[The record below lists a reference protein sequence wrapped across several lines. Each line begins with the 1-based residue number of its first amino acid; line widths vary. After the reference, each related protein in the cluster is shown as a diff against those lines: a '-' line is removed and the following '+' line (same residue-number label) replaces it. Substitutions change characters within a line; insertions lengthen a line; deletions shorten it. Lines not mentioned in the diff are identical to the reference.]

1 MRRRIL
7 LADDPGPVVSAVK
20 RDLEERGCVVEV
32 ASLAAAAERV
42 GAARFD
48 AALVRG
54 ASGAAEVLAGM
65 RAADALLPV
74 VVLFLDRKE
83 ARASPA
89 AAAAADGVLVAPLT
103 ASAVGT
109 LCAFAAKVRDAA
121 ERVAELEGA
130 LARREAEGRDLEFLK
145 KLLFVEVKR
154 SKRYGYPVSMA
165 LIEIDG
171 WERVRANLS
180 ARERTA
186 ILADLLGLVTRS
198 LRDIDL
204 AVPFSDERLVVLMP
218 HTGADGALR
227 VARRLCAKI
236 RDRADRPLL
245 TASAGVAAHGG
256 DGTVSFGG
264 LAKRAGDA
272 LARARAQGGDRAEC
286 ADPVKKRDR
295 ISMG

>member
-7 LADDPGPVVSAVK
+7 LADDPGPVVNAVK

-32 ASLAAAAERV
+32 APLAAAAERA
-42 GAARFD
+42 GATRFD

-54 ASGAAEVLAGM
+54 AAGAGGVLAAM
-65 RAADALLPV
+65 READALLPV
-74 VVLFLDRKE
+74 VVLFMDRKE
-83 ARASPA
+83 ARSSPA
-89 AAAAADGVLVAPLT
+89 AAAAADGVLVAPIT
-103 ASAVGT
+103 ASGVGT
-109 LCAFAAKVRDAA
+109 LCAFAARMRDAS
-121 ERVAELEGA
+121 ERIAELEA
-130 LARREAEGRDLEFLK
+130 AMARRQVQERDLAFLK

-154 SKRYGYPVSMA
+154 SKRYGYPLSMA
-165 LIEIDG
+165 LLELDG
-171 WERVRANLS
+171 WERTRAQLS

-186 ILADLLGLVTRS
+186 LLAEVLGLVTRS

-227 VARRLCAKI
+227 VARRLCAQI
-236 RDRADRPLL
+236 RDRKGPPLL

-264 LAKRAGDA
+264 LVKRAGDA

-295 ISMG
+295 ISIG